1 MPNWTAFAGGT
12 IAVLVVLLIL
22 SHLTQSAFEETTDSA
37 EATDR
42 SDFSTDSSDDGE
54 EFVGEPIER
63 ETPSSGVHDDRTA
76 ADRLT
81 DTGEDRTRPN
91 ALGTE
96 DGSSSSA
103 DDRPT
108 AGRRSEASR
117 GDAESS
123 RGSAESS
130 RERAEPSQAESPRGE
145 PPATESTPSDPSEL
159 STGMLLANVA
169 LSQGLF
175 AVVLVGAAI
184 YTDIPLE
191 ALGLEISRSWLFA
204 GLALGTGF
212 GIALYVGNE
221 IAAAVST
228 WVGFEHD
235 EDLRDM
241 LGPDSIADWIALL
254 AFVLPIIAVFEELL
268 FRAALIGVFEAGF
281 DISPWLLAV
290 VSSIAF
296 GLGHGMQGSVGIL
309 VTGALGFA
317 LAAAFVL
324 TGNLLVVVVAHYL
337 INALEFVVHE
347 GLDFEWAA
355 VLERGG

>member
-22 SHLTQSAFEETTDSA
+22 SHLTQSSVEETADSA
-37 EATDR
+37 ASNDR
-42 SDFSTDSSDDGE
+42 SDGFSTDSSDVDGE
-54 EFVGEPIER
+54 AFVGIER

-76 ADRLT
+76 ADRPT
-81 DTGEDRTRPN
+81 DSGEEFSRSN
-91 ALGTE
+91 AHETE
-96 DGSSSSA
+96 SGSSSSA
-103 DDRPT
+103 DDRPI
-108 AGRRSEASR
+108 AGR
-117 GDAESS
+117 
-123 RGSAESS
+123 AESS
-130 RERAEPSQAESPRGE
+130 RERAEPSQERAESSQAESPRAD
-145 PPATESTPSDPSEL
+145 PSATESTASDPSEL

-169 LSQGLF
+169 LSQGFF
-175 AVVLVGAAI
+175 AIVLVGAAI
-184 YTDIPLE
+184 YTDIPLA

-235 EDLRDM
+235 EDLRNM
-241 LGPDSIADWIALL
+241 LGPDSITGWIVLL

-281 DISPWLLAV
+281 DISPWLLAA

-309 VTGALGFA
+309 VTGALGFV

-355 VLERGG
+355 VLERGE